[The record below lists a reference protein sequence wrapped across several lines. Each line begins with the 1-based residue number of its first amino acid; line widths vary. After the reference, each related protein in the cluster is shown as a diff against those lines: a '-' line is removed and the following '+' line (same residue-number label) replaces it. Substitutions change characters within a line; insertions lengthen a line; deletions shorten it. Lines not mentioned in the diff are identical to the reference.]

1 MNDCFK
7 NAIKYSLVG
16 GVIASSWMA
25 LVSSHLFIGLNDS
38 SSLPGRVFVLS
49 RSKYLLSNLKKED
62 LILFKAPATSFYP
75 GKKIVKIIKG
85 VAGENV
91 AINHN
96 RIFIE
101 NTDLGALKKYSSYGQ
116 QLVPLA
122 ERKIAPNY
130 YFGWAPHEDS
140 YDSRYQSLGLI
151 HQDQIMGRVLFWF

>member
-7 NAIKYSLVG
+7 NAIKYSLIG
-16 GVIASSWMA
+16 GVIASSWIM
-25 LVSSHLFIGLNDS
+25 LGSSHLFIGINDS
-38 SSLPGRVFVLS
+38 TSLPGRVFVFS
-49 RSKYLLSNLKKED
+49 RSKYLLRHLKKED

-101 NTDLGALKKYSSYGQ
+101 NTDLGALKKYSSHWQ

-122 ERKIAPNY
+122 ERKIAQNY
-130 YFGWAPHEDS
+130 YFGWAPHKDS

-151 HQDQIMGRVLFWF
+151 HQAQIMGRVLFWF